1 MIIGCV
7 LGYFVAVTQV
17 NQLIAPEYIAFWTS
31 KNMPVPEP
39 LGFAKS
45 IISFGMLFSGIP
57 TGLIFYSSIA
67 KKWLTPIDNR
77 IYYFSP
83 LYTCWGNWFHSF
95 CHLQR
100 SYSA

>member
-67 KKWLTPIDNR
+67 KKWLTPIDIETFEWVFLLEDNNE
-77 IYYFSP
+77 I
-83 LYTCWGNWFHSF
+83 LVGAKDTGEENCI
-95 CHLQR
+95 
-100 SYSA
+100 